1 MEQHPVPQHIAS
13 FEFKLFGNLTV
24 RQFTT
29 LAIPMSVAAAIFFS
43 QLTPYL
49 RIPLAG
55 AFALLG
61 LFAALVPIGGRPFDK
76 WVVAFI
82 KAVLSPTQRMWTKEP
97 AMPQFL
103 NIVIKTPQSEDHVPE
118 TITAQGRERLK
129 NYLRSLPK
137 GQFTPMDVKE
147 QIAIQRL
154 GLESL
159 PYESQVSGGSL
170 PPPILWP
177 TSSTQP
183 LFAQG
188 SLPQINQTMPV
199 TMAQTPPQEERYAAI
214 GEPRPY
220 GRENK
225 LEESLPIVS
234 QTHEKAA
241 PIINAHAKPFA
252 LPGLQKKLAPQIQKA
267 LEIAPPVKAQLAS
280 EANSTVENVIS
291 LQTPGQKFR
300 LIHGIGK
307 TRARKL
313 HFAPPEGFD
322 LSKLPIR
329 GERRFEISEE
339 LKKRFSVDTA
349 ALFQE
354 KGQQPRQ
361 AVPMAAASVPIP
373 KTESK
378 IHPSS
383 IPRATQYSPKPKI
396 STKVRQGVSLKSQN
410 DPQFDSQMTIGTD
423 QSKNVPLP
431 TNMAGL
437 AKIVPLTNMPNVI
450 SGIVTD
456 NQGAPMERVI
466 LIVKDKN
473 GVPVRALKTNKL
485 GQFLSATPLAS
496 GQYSLEIE
504 SQTHTFAPFSL
515 NLEGKI
521 VQPMELK
528 PEGGQ
533 NTL

>member
-1 MEQHPVPQHIAS
+1 MEQHPVPQHMAS

-29 LAIPMSVAAAIFFS
+29 LSIPMSVAAAIFFS

-97 AMPQFL
+97 AIPQFL
-103 NIVIKTPQSEDHVPE
+103 NVVIKTPQSEDHVPE

-199 TMAQTPPQEERYAAI
+199 SMAQTPPQEERY
-214 GEPRPY
+214 
-220 GRENK
+220 ENK
-225 LEESLPIVS
+225 LEESLPIID
-234 QTHEKAA
+234 QHEKAA

-252 LPGLQKKLAPQIQKA
+252 LPGLQKRLSTQIQKA

-291 LQTPGQKFR
+291 LSTPGQKFR

-339 LKKRFSVDTA
+339 LKKRFSQDTE
-349 ALFQE
+349 ALFRE
-354 KGQQPRQ
+354 PGQQPKPLTVNRQ
-361 AVPMAAASVPIP
+361 PSTPTVLP
-373 KTESK
+373 KTEND
-378 IHPSS
+378 IAPSS
-383 IPRATQYSPKPKI
+383 IPRATHFVPKQKI
-396 STKVRQGVSLKSQN
+396 STRIHQDVSLKSQKG
-410 DPQFDSQMTIGTD
+410 PQFDSKMTFGAD

-456 NQGAPMERVI
+456 NQGAPLERVI

-485 GQFLSATPLAS
+485 GQFLSATPLSS
-496 GQYSLEIE
+496 GSYSLEIE

-515 NLEGKI
+515 NLDGKI
-521 VQPMELK
+521 VSPMELK
-528 PEGGQ
+528 PEGGP
-533 NTL
+533 NGS